1 MAKRTASAKKQ
12 ARAGVRR
19 AVRNRAVRS
28 EVKTK
33 VVKARR
39 TLTGGP
45 VAESERYA
53 IALDAIRAL
62 DRAASKGVLH
72 RNNAGRRKARL
83 AKQLSK
89 AALAP
94 AAPSG
99 AAATKGKKAP
109 AAAAAART
117 APKAAAKSTA
127 KSPEK
132 GAAKSS
138 IKSSAKSSD
147 KSSEKAAAAS
157 SSSKKK

>member
-1 MAKRTASAKKQ
+1 VAKRTASAKKQ
-12 ARAGVRR
+12 ARSGVRR
-19 AVRNRAVRS
+19 ALRNRAVRS

-53 IALDAIRAL
+53 IALEAIRAL

-89 AALAP
+89 LAMAPVTGAP
-94 AAPSG
+94 ASAGSG
-99 AAATKGKKAP
+99 RGKKAP
-109 AAAAAART
+109 AAAAKPAPKAAAPKSV
-117 APKAAAKSTA
+117 APKAAAKTVA
-127 KSPEK
+127 KTVAP
-132 GAAKSS
+132 
-138 IKSSAKSSD
+138 
-147 KSSEKAAAAS
+147 

>member
-1 MAKRTASAKKQ
+1 VAKRTASAKKQ

-19 AVRNRAVRS
+19 ALRNRAVRS

-83 AKQLSK
+83 VKQLSK
-89 AALAP
+89 VALAP
-94 AAPSG
+94 AASSG
-99 AAATKGKKAP
+99 TAAAKGKKAP

-117 APKAAAKSTA
+117 APKAAAKSTT

-132 GAAKSS
+132 VSAKSATKSS
-138 IKSSAKSSD
+138 I